1 VAMCRREWVGRKR
14 GAQDVAAPILKG
26 PMAGRERMG
35 AWSGAPH
42 GGQWKG
48 ELVQQRRRE
57 TGTGPGT
64 ASARGAAMPC
74 G

>member
-1 VAMCRREWVGRKR
+1 MGGKKKR
-14 GAQDVAAPILKG
+14 GAGRGGTHFKG
-26 PMAGRERMG
+26 ADGGEGKEG

-57 TGTGPGT
+57 IGTGPGT
-64 ASARGAAMPC
+64 AGARGAAMPC